1 MYKAVLKG
9 ININKLRDG
18 VMLWEHRVKLFSHYM
33 RYTKAELVEKI
44 FELQYLRVANEMT
57 LEECIL
63 LKVYGIKPKPV
74 EQSDVS
80 TQPSTQATTES
91 E

>member
-18 VMLWEHRVKLFSHYM
+18 VMLWDHRVRLFSHYM

-44 FELQYLRVANEMT
+44 LELQYLRVADEMT
-57 LEECIL
+57 LEECIM
-63 LKVYGIKPKPV
+63 LKVYGMKPKPC
-74 EQSDVS
+74 
-80 TQPSTQATTES
+80 
-91 E
+91 